1 MPDMESAPPA
11 SLAEAAELFRE
22 YLVSNNYPTQ
32 IRWITPHQILQG
44 EDGKYLIHAVSEGEA
59 HAEAEKQYNV
69 GLRSGFGIL
78 LQALCATRSE
88 TIAEIYIPSDEAD
101 AKLNRI
107 RSSLKF
113 TCPGSIT
120 PASYIEDSIAW
131 QRMKSEADD
140 RAKAL
145 RAAFGF

>member
-1 MPDMESAPPA
+1 MPDLDSAPP
-11 SLAEAAELFRE
+11 STLYEAAELFAD
-22 YLVSNNYPTQ
+22 YLATNGYPTQ
-32 IRWITPHQILQG
+32 IRWITSDQIFQG
-44 EDGKYLIHAVSEGEA
+44 ENGNYLVHAVSSLEA
-59 HAEAEKQYNV
+59 LTEAETHYSA
-69 GLRSGFGIL
+69 GLKTGFGIL
-78 LQALCATRSE
+78 LQALCATDIE

-120 PASYIEDSIAW
+120 PASYVQDSVEW
-131 QRMKSEADD
+131 QRLKTEADD
-140 RAKAL
+140 RARAL

>member
-1 MPDMESAPPA
+1 MPDLESAPP
-11 SLAEAAELFRE
+11 STLAEAAAIFSD
-22 YLVSNNYPTQ
+22 YLAENEYPTQ
-32 IRWITPHQILQG
+32 VRWITPAQVLQG
-44 EDGKYLIHAVSEGEA
+44 DDGKYQVHAVSSEEA
-59 HAEAEKQYNV
+59 QAEAERLYNA
-69 GLRSGFGIL
+69 GLHAGFGIL
-78 LQALCATRSE
+78 LQALCATANE

-113 TCPGSIT
+113 TCPGAIT
-120 PASYIEDSIAW
+120 PASYVHDSVEW
-131 QRMKSEADD
+131 QRLKTEADD

>member
-1 MPDMESAPPA
+1 MPDLESAAPPT
-11 SLAEAAELFRE
+11 LAEAAQLFSE
-22 YLVSNNYPTQ
+22 YLASNSYPTQ
-32 IRWITPHQILQG
+32 VRWITPDQILQG
-44 EDGKYLIHAVSEGEA
+44 EDGIYLVHAVSEEEA
-59 HAEAEKQYNV
+59 RAAAESHYNA
-69 GLRSGFGIL
+69 GLTAGFGIL
-78 LQALCATRSE
+78 LQALCATSEE

-113 TCPGSIT
+113 TCPGAIT
-120 PASYIEDSIAW
+120 AASYVQDSAAW
-131 QRMKSEADD
+131 KRMKAEADD